1 MIVAKPVVAIVGRAN
16 VGKSTLFN
24 RITGGRISIVENTPG
39 VTRDRVYR
47 DVEWTGVKFTIVD
60 TGGIEIRDQDDVI
73 GNQVRR
79 HAQIAAEEADVLI
92 FLVDAK
98 TGVTREDEIV
108 AKTLLKSS
116 KPIILAVNKVDN
128 FSKENE
134 IYEFYKLGVGDPI
147 AVSAEHGINIGDLL
161 DKVVSFIKDK
171 KVEEEYE
178 GDAVKV
184 AVVGRPNVGKSSLV
198 NRLLG
203 TERVIVSDIPGTTR
217 DAVDTFF
224 KRGDKSYVLIDT
236 AGIRR
241 KSRIADAAEKYS
253 VNRAFKAVQRAD
265 VILLVIDAS
274 EGVTDQDKRIAGFA
288 HEAGKAVVI
297 IVNKWDL
304 IEKDDRTMEYYDA
317 YLRREL
323 NFISYAP
330 SLYVSALTNQRVP
343 KIFDL
348 IDFVAEQASLRVPT
362 SKINALLQEAFI
374 KHPPP
379 SYKGKRLKLYYA
391 TQVKVQPPTFLMFV
405 NDPKLIHFAYR
416 RYLENT
422 IRKEFG
428 FEGTPIRLA
437 AKKK

>member
-1 MIVAKPVVAIVGRAN
+1 MAKPVVAIVGRAN

-60 TGGIEIRDQDDVI
+60 TGGIEIRHQDDII

-98 TGVTREDEIV
+98 TGITREDEIV

-116 KPIILAVNKVDN
+116 KPIILAVNKVDD
-128 FSKENE
+128 FSKKNE

-147 AVSAEHGINIGDLL
+147 AVSAEHGINVGDLL

-171 KVEEEYE
+171 KTEEEYE

-198 NRLLG
+198 NKLLG

-224 KRGDKSYVLIDT
+224 KRGDKSYVLID
-236 AGIRR
+236 
-241 KSRIADAAEKYS
+241 
-253 VNRAFKAVQRAD
+253 
-265 VILLVIDAS
+265 
-274 EGVTDQDKRIAGFA
+274 
-288 HEAGKAVVI
+288 
-297 IVNKWDL
+297 
-304 IEKDDRTMEYYDA
+304 
-317 YLRREL
+317 
-323 NFISYAP
+323 
-330 SLYVSALTNQRVP
+330 
-343 KIFDL
+343 
-348 IDFVAEQASLRVPT
+348 
-362 SKINALLQEAFI
+362 
-374 KHPPP
+374 
-379 SYKGKRLKLYYA
+379 
-391 TQVKVQPPTFLMFV
+391 
-405 NDPKLIHFAYR
+405 
-416 RYLENT
+416 
-422 IRKEFG
+422 
-428 FEGTPIRLA
+428 
-437 AKKK
+437 